1 MNPYLE
7 VPHILVKYRVLIPSE
22 HVQTG
27 LPQTTSHFKNEDA
40 RETGW
45 ANKCATSPF
54 FSILFESTFP
64 FSLLCCSLWKGLF
77 TWNNSLEFLI
87 RSWQPWKLSKSQM
100 QAHISGGK
108 SPLVVGTLMDSPA
121 GDCPVCW

>member
-45 ANKCATSPF
+45 ANKCATFPF
-54 FSILFESTFP
+54 FSIPSSNPPSLSP
-64 FSLLCCSLWKGLF
+64 FSAVPCGKACS
-77 TWNNSLEFLI
+77 
-87 RSWQPWKLSKSQM
+87 
-100 QAHISGGK
+100 H
-108 SPLVVGTLMDSPA
+108 GTIL
-121 GDCPVCW
+121 